1 VVVNQTLCSAEAES
15 NSSATKWTSPLA
27 MNNRCSSPCKNRLTL
42 NPHNCNCGVPLIVTL
57 EFRALTS
64 SNIDDEALWAS
75 LENQTYV
82 SLSNLT
88 SHNKPPLKLDRSQV
102 WVSNAFFNE
111 TQVDTSKAQ
120 AILNIFP
127 LADNIIMDQP
137 TEDLIK
143 TSFTYQ
149 KISYSSPFKPEL
161 VVGIEPSRGT
171 Q

>member
-102 WVSNAFFNE
+102 W
-111 TQVDTSKAQ
+111 